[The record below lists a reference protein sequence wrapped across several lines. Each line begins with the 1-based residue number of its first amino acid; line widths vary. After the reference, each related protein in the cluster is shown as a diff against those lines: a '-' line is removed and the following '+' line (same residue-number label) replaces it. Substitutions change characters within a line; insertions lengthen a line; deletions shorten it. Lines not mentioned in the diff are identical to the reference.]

1 MFSSQKGEGNIR
13 AQYYTEIKKTFTR
26 PSLANNL
33 FTLYLTLWAIH
44 MYTESICFILCVK
57 VTYSDAIWRSR
68 MVTQLTQKLYLF
80 VGCHPHCVLC
90 LCECVFL
97 CMIGVFW
104 RTNVF
109 IGVKVYACI
118 IIACKWEEV
127 WKLVMFIYMFYFK
140 IVYSVP
146 YDYM

>member
-1 MFSSQKGEGNIR
+1 MWKGQPFYQKMGSMCEPLWEVPRCFLRKKGEGNIR

-68 MVTQLTQKLYLF
+68 MVTQFDAK
-80 VGCHPHCVLC
+80 V
-90 LCECVFL
+90 
-97 CMIGVFW
+97 
-104 RTNVF
+104 VF
-109 IGVKVYACI
+109 ICWLSSTLRVVFVWVCVPLYDWCI
-118 IIACKWEEV
+118 LTNEC
-127 WKLVMFIYMFYFK
+127 IYWFK
-140 IVYSVP
+140 SVCM
-146 YDYM
+146 YNYRV

>member
-1 MFSSQKGEGNIR
+1 
-13 AQYYTEIKKTFTR
+13 
-26 PSLANNL
+26 
-33 FTLYLTLWAIH
+33 

-68 MVTQLTQKLYLF
+68 MVTQFDAKVVFICWLSSTLRVVFVWVCVPLYD
-80 VGCHPHCVLC
+80 
-90 LCECVFL
+90 
-97 CMIGVFW
+97 GVFW